1 VAAVMVQLK
10 LGISPGVAAE
20 AAWLDRRCDRCCFY
34 AAVSCACTTD
44 LCLWCCIKNGVRI
57 KGPSC
62 SVVNR
67 ILSSPSVLTKM
78 VSMKSGTVNREQA
91 NSNKTPL
98 LELYEE
104 SPPNLQELGPK
115 DRRVERSLSA
125 SL

>member
-1 VAAVMVQLK
+1 
-10 LGISPGVAAE
+10 
-20 AAWLDRRCDRCCFY
+20 
-34 AAVSCACTTD
+34 
-44 LCLWCCIKNGVRI
+44 
-57 KGPSC
+57 
-62 SVVNR
+62 
-67 ILSSPSVLTKM
+67 M